1 MVYVAISLF
10 HFHLQY
16 GSHDTLTYYNNHNK
30 YNTLPKLVESFQRGE
45 GDGAVVPDEPSSG
58 GKSGPS
64 FPTNSQQQNSPN
76 HPPGNCHLFLVTA
89 VNTNFILPSSSILIV
104 GLQKVEQ
111 LVISNMRTSTCRFHY
126 KI

>member
-58 GKSGPS
+58 GKSGPR
-64 FPTNSQQQNSPN
+64 FPTNSPQQNSPN
-76 HPPGNCHLFLVTA
+76 HPPGNCHLVLVTSQYQFYFA
-89 VNTNFILPSSSILIV
+89 LQFNFDCGASKSGAACYLEYENP
-104 GLQKVEQ
+104 
-111 LVISNMRTSTCRFHY
+111 CRFHY